1 MKSHSIKILSSAIVV
16 TMTTVLVGCSATSQS
31 TMPELS
37 ALQAFG
43 GILEASDFFE
53 GGAERAA
60 QEGGP
65 VALAEFA
72 IQNGGNLSAAVI
84 PLKEA
89 LIADPTSG
97 GFPEPALIEALAVA
111 ADAYGSTLID
121 LSSRLSACPTGDE
134 VCYEVAYEADN
145 GAGEVA
151 RDQFRA
157 AIVAVNTVASQ
168 SVQEQ

>member
-1 MKSHSIKILSSAIVV
+1 MKAFAINFVLSTIVV
-16 TMTTVLVGCSATSQS
+16 SMTVALVGCSGTSQS
-31 TMPELS
+31 KTTEVS

-43 GILEASDFFE
+43 GILEASDSFE
-53 GGAERAA
+53 GGAKRAA

-72 IQNGGNLSAAVI
+72 IKNGDILSAAVI
-84 PLKEA
+84 PLNEA

-97 GFPEPALIEALAVA
+97 GFPEPALIQTLAIA

-121 LSSRLSACPTGDE
+121 LSTRLSACPTGDE
-134 VCYEVAYEADN
+134 VCYEVAYEADS
-145 GAGEVA
+145 GAGTAA

-157 AIVAVNTVASQ
+157 AVVAVNTVASQ
-168 SVQEQ
+168 SVQGQ